1 MHPKD
6 IDGHAQL
13 LDVKPGARVRKGMT
27 TIRADDEIGAKIA
40 VESAVLLQHHDID
53 AGAGEQIAGQHS
65 GWSATH
71 DNATSA
77 DVRRRV
83 HGIWRSMLPS
93 RSPPSPRLRR
103 ARGDVDPPNKHSCCF
118 SKEENDRKIMAKKM
132 RAVQVTKPK
141 GPFEIVEREIPEP
154 QAGWLRIKVQ
164 ACGICHSDS
173 LVKDGTWPGIQY
185 PRVPGHEVIG
195 VVDTI
200 GSDVAEWKSGQRVG
214 VGWHAGH
221 CGHCDSCRRGEFFA
235 CEVAL
240 LTTGIS
246 FDGGY
251 AEYMVA
257 PAEALA
263 FVPDELSA
271 IGGAPL
277 MCAGVT
283 TFNALRNSGARGG
296 DLVAVLGI
304 GGLGHLGVQ
313 FAAKMGFKTVAIA
326 RGKDKEAFAKQ
337 LGAHHYIDSQGSD
350 PATELNKLGGANVV
364 IATVTSADAMAAVL
378 GGLAPNGVLV
388 VIGAAGPL
396 SVDPFLLITGC
407 RSVKGWY
414 SGTSIDSQDTLNF
427 SALHA
432 VHSMNEVF
440 PLERAAEAYE
450 RMMSGKARFRVV
462 LNIAAKS

>member
-1 MHPKD
+1 M
-6 IDGHAQL
+6 G
-13 LDVKPGARVRKGMT
+13 
-27 TIRADDEIGAKIA
+27 
-40 VESAVLLQHHDID
+40 
-53 AGAGEQIAGQHS
+53 
-65 GWSATH
+65 
-71 DNATSA
+71 
-77 DVRRRV
+77 
-83 HGIWRSMLPS
+83 
-93 RSPPSPRLRR
+93 
-103 ARGDVDPPNKHSCCF
+103 
-118 SKEENDRKIMAKKM
+118 KKM
-132 RAVQVTKPK
+132 RAVQVPDAK
-141 GPFEIVEREIPEP
+141 GPFELVEREIPEP
-154 QAGWLRIKVQ
+154 QAGWIRIKVQ

-195 VVDTI
+195 VVDAL
-200 GSDVAEWKSGQRVG
+200 GERVKPWKRGQRVG
-214 VGWHAGH
+214 VGWHGGN
-221 CGHCDSCRRGEFFA
+221 CGYCDHCRRGEFFT

-263 FVPDELSA
+263 RVPDELSA
-271 IGGAPL
+271 ADGAPL

-296 DLVAVLGI
+296 DVVAVLGI

-326 RGKDKEAFAKQ
+326 RGKDKEPLAKK
-337 LGAHHYIDSQGSD
+337 LGAIHYIDSREKN
-350 PATELNKLGGANVV
+350 PAAELNKVGGAKVI
-364 IATVTSADAMAAVL
+364 IATVTNADAMTAVL
-378 GGLAPNGVLV
+378 GGLAPNGVLM

-396 SVDPFLLITGC
+396 SVDPILLISGA

-414 SGTSIDSQDTLNF
+414 SGTSIDSQDTLSF
-427 SALHA
+427 SASSG

-440 PLERAAEAYE
+440 SLDRAAEAYE

-462 LNIAAKS
+462 LSMEG